1 MHRTLVRSA
10 VAAAVAF
17 AFLQLSGCGG
27 GSGSG
32 SGSSN
37 TQTATATSVTGT
49 VASGS
54 AWAGASVTLM
64 DATGAQATATTN
76 AQGAFS
82 VSVKGMTAPFLLMA
96 NDATGFSSPLVS
108 VLAKLPNGTA
118 PAVAN
123 ITTLTTAIAAML
135 TASGNPS
142 DLASSTALA
151 KVTLPSV
158 QIAIITLDAILAN
171 VLAQN
176 GIQSEIGRAHV

>member
-1 MHRTLVRSA
+1 
-10 VAAAVAF
+10 
-17 AFLQLSGCGG
+17 
-27 GSGSG
+27 
-32 SGSSN
+32 
-37 TQTATATSVTGT
+37 
-49 VASGS
+49 
-54 AWAGASVTLM
+54 M

-82 VSVKGMTAPFLLMA
+82 ISVKGMTAPFLLMA

-171 VLAQN
+171 VHAQN
-176 GIQSEIGRAHV
+176 GNQSAGFDPVGTAFTPNHTGADAVIDTVSVVTGPNGGLLLLSNAAPGTTVALNKRS